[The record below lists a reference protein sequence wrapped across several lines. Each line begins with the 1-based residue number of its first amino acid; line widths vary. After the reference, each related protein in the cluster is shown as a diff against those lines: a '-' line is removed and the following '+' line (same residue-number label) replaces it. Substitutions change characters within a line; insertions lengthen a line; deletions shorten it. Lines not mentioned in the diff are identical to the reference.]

1 MRQTDLGIGQL
12 VDAPLSV
19 GDKGG
24 ATDALLKEI
33 GGIVEIGRISAFV
46 VGIYLRPKGNE
57 VARSE

>member
-24 ATDALLKEI
+24 ATDALLKAL
-33 GGIVEIGRISAFV
+33 GGIVELGRLSAFE
-46 VGIYLRPKGNE
+46 VGIYLRPRGNE